1 MNQNLWGPHLWFSLH
16 TMSFNYPVNPTIED
30 KKNYNFF
37 FTSLKGV
44 IPCSICK
51 KNYIRHLIEHPID
64 NYLNSKEDLVK
75 WVIDMHN
82 MVNTETG
89 KKNYSYNTIIKMY
102 EDVYKKKLIN
112 KIHEDFENIKPI
124 FPKNTENNKNYL
136 NKYKEISYIL
146 FIILCIIFIIFFLQS
161 IYPSIYLYFTTHF
174 SIK

>member
-1 MNQNLWGPHLWFSLH
+1 MKSK
-16 TMSFNYPVNPTIED
+16 S
-30 KKNYNFF
+30 
-37 FTSLKGV
+37 TSLKEV

-112 KIHEDFENIKPI
+112 KNA
-124 FPKNTENNKNYL
+124 
-136 NKYKEISYIL
+136 S
-146 FIILCIIFIIFFLQS
+146 
-161 IYPSIYLYFTTHF
+161 
-174 SIK
+174 

>member
-16 TMSFNYPVNPTIED
+16 TISFNYQTKPTIED

-37 FTSLKGV
+37 FTSIKEV

-64 NYLNSKEDLVK
+64 NYLNSKEELVK

-112 KIHEDFENIKPI
+112 KNYENFENVRTVSN
-124 FPKNTENNKNYL
+124 KNTLIKNTPNNLNNLNNY
-136 NKYKEISYIL
+136 NKIFYIL
-146 FIILCIIFIIFFLQS
+146 FIIFCIIFIIF
-161 IYPSIYLYFTTHF
+161 LYRC
-174 SIK
+174 KKC

>member
-1 MNQNLWGPHLWFSLH
+1 MNQNIWGPHLWFSLH
-16 TMSFNYPVNPTIED
+16 TISFNYPTNPTIED

-37 FTSLKGV
+37 FTSLKEV

-89 KKNYSYNTIIKMY
+89 KNNYYYKKIIKMY
-102 EDVYKKKLIN
+102 EDVYKKKLIDKN
-112 KIHEDFENIKPI
+112 YENYENFENVNPI
-124 FPKNTENNKNYL
+124 FPNNTENNQDYL
-136 NKYKEISYIL
+136 NKYKKISYIL
-146 FIILCIIFIIFFLQS
+146 FIIFCIIFIIFLLQL
-161 IYPSIYLYFTTHF
+161 IYRNIY
-174 SIK
+174 K